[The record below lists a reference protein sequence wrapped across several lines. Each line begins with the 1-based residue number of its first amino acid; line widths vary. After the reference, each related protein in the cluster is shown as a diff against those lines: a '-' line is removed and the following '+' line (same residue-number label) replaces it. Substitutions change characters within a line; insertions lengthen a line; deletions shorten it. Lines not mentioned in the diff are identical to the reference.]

1 MKKILRKAIVLVLAI
16 ITCLSVSACS
26 IVQLDGSNSNGNVV
40 YQDSKQL
47 AQAVT
52 FNSSQLPTYNVNDA
66 MIEAVARVDRA
77 SVAIGMKKANGTA
90 SNASGTIIDVKVDTN
105 VSDDNSIYI
114 LTCQHVINDKGT
126 ITVYIPDDNCE
137 YYMED
142 YTFMGTIGNSIYTN
156 TTIKTEDYG
165 EVDNAVFLVGGDVE
179 SDIAVIRIDLNK
191 RAVSGNKLSMNKIQK
206 VTINENATVRKGE
219 TVFAIG
225 NPTGE
230 LPGSVCSGIISY
242 PIRQVDL
249 DIGTM
254 QLMQIDA
261 TINPGNSGGGLFN
274 LKGELIAVTNAGN
287 TGYEAI
293 NYAIPMVVDQAAEID
308 NGFVNIA
315 KQLIGTC
322 TDSNYGYISGRKEKF
337 GLTVTQESDSQGD
350 FIYVSAF
357 TADSQASKSGLKIN
371 DIITK
376 AKVTRNGAVIEQN
389 DAITKLEHFTKVVSN
404 TEIGD
409 VLSITIDRYI
419 NSGIRKVFSSTETF
433 TMTVNQ
439 YHFCN
444 TGK

>member
-1 MKKILRKAIVLVLAI
+1 MKKILRKATLLILAI
-16 ITCLSVSACS
+16 ITCLSVSACT
-26 IVQLDGSNSNGNVV
+26 IVKLDGSGSGNKVV
-40 YQDSKQL
+40 YQDSKEL

-52 FNSSQLPTYNVNDA
+52 FASSQLPTYNVNDA
-66 MIEAVARVDRA
+66 MIEAVSRVDRA
-77 SVAIGMKKANGTA
+77 SVAISMKKASGTS
-90 SNASGTIIDVKVDTN
+90 SNAAGTIIDVQVDTKVN
-105 VSDDNSIYI
+105 DDNSIYI
-114 LTCQHVINDKGT
+114 LTCQHVINDKGI

-142 YTFMGTIGNSIYTN
+142 YTFMGNIGNAIYTN
-156 TTIKTEDYG
+156 STIDTEEYG
-165 EVDNAVFLVGGDVE
+165 KVDNAVFLVGGDAE
-179 SDIAVIRIDLNK
+179 SDVAVIRIDLNK
-191 RAVSGNKLSMNKIQK
+191 RAVSGNKLSMNKVQK

-249 DIGTM
+249 DIGSM

-274 LKGELIAVTNAGN
+274 LQGELIAITNSGN
-287 TGYEAI
+287 TSYEAI
-293 NYAIPMVVDQAAEID
+293 NYAIPMVIDQAAKID

-322 TDSNYGYISGRKEKF
+322 TDSNYGYVSGRKEKL

-350 FIYVSAF
+350 YIYVSAF
-357 TADSQASKSGLKIN
+357 VNGSQASKSGLKVN

-376 AKVTRNGAVIEQN
+376 AKATRKGQVIEQN
-389 DAITKLEHFTKVVSN
+389 DAITTLAHFTKIVSS

-409 VLSITIDRYI
+409 VLTITIDRYI
-419 NSGIRKVFSSTETF
+419 NSGIRKVFSSTETI
-433 TMTVNQ
+433 TMTINQ